1 MYQAFVIKKCLI
13 LIIFAISNCSLSAQ
27 KNLKDNSLIVS
38 MSPLAL
44 VDVFDGASLRV
55 DGEVKIKK
63 NYAAAL
69 ETGFYL
75 PYLKATKIEPHGILI
90 RPSFKKYLNDQTCSG
105 KFIALE
111 YMYKNQGYDFRDSI
125 VIDTD
130 RFEKQYTM
138 KRLIHSLVFKYGNLK
153 NIGSHFILE
162 WHLGLGIRHIRSH
175 SSLTKEEED
184 GILTGEE
191 GDCPIQEDIIR
202 LTGTR
207 IFPDFR
213 GGNQDWLQ
221 D

>member
-1 MYQAFVIKKCLI
+1 ML
-13 LIIFAISNCSLSAQ
+13 IFALSKNTVTAQ
-27 KNLKDNSLIVS
+27 TSIQDNTFILNF
-38 MSPLAL
+38 SPLSL
-44 VDVFDGASLRV
+44 VDVFDGASVRV
-55 DGEVKIKK
+55 GGEVKIKR

-75 PYLKATKIEPHGILI
+75 PYLKATKIEPHGVLI
-90 RPSFKKYLNDQTCSG
+90 RPSFKKYLNGQTCSG
-105 KFIALE
+105 KYIALE

-125 VIDTD
+125 VIDAD

-153 NIGSHFILE
+153 NVGKDFILE
-162 WHLGLGIRHIRSH
+162 WHVGVGVRHIRSH
-175 SSLTKEEED
+175 SNLTKEEED
-184 GILTGEE
+184 GILSGEA

-213 GGNQDWLQ
+213 AGIKIGYRIK
-221 D
+221 